1 MRECHLGLEEG
12 AIVDRVRV
20 DDHEGDMPL
29 EDVLVDEL
37 SRVSIATRTSISQ
50 RTTYLDV
57 GPWFLGK
64 GLELGH

>member
-12 AIVDRVRV
+12 AIVDRVGV

-37 SRVSIATRTSISQ
+37 CVR
-50 RTTYLDV
+50 
-57 GPWFLGK
+57 G
-64 GLELGH
+64 

>member
-1 MRECHLGLEEG
+1 VREGHLGLEEG

-37 SRVSIATRTSISQ
+37 NVQGSVSQATHDYR
-50 RTTYLDV
+50 
-57 GPWFLGK
+57 K
-64 GLELGH
+64 G